1 MAPSPCP
8 PLPTRFLACEPRP
21 QSDGSVLRAA
31 LAFQALDAIER
42 AQDLAEEVG
51 NKVSPDSVSGAGV
64 RSPGGIV
71 GEGPRVRSHPEP
83 FLVSRSCPSHPQ
95 TPAVSLS
102 PRERCKGLGE
112 NSAVQRVA
120 EFL

>member
-1 MAPSPCP
+1 MPS
-8 PLPTRFLACEPRP
+8 REPRIWP
-21 QSDGSVLRAA
+21 RRWATRSDLIPSLGLES
-31 LAFQALDAIER
+31 R
-42 AQDLAEEVG
+42 AQVG
-51 NKVSPDSVSGAGV
+51 LWVG
-64 RSPGGIV
+64 
-71 GEGPRVRSHPEP
+71 GEGPRVRSYPEP

-120 EFL
+120 EFLRTFLMVIKTPSMASTH